1 MSASIDLVE
10 VLFSLFWLF
19 FIGLILYLHR
29 ESKREGYPLDSDR
42 TDRSGGRVQVQG
54 FPSVPD
60 TKHFLTAHGETVA
73 VPRAELSDAADDS
86 LAVKPAARYPGAPM
100 VPTGNPMHDGVGPA
114 AYSNRANVPDK
125 TLHNEN
131 RIVPMRVATDF
142 VVMDKD
148 PDPRGMEVL
157 GADNKVAGTVADV
170 WVDRAEPLVTF
181 FEVDLG
187 SANGGKHVLLP
198 IGFSKIDGNKRQIK
212 VRSIYASQFAD
223 VPAIASPDEIT
234 LREEDRI
241 MGYFGGGTL
250 YADAARQEPLI

>member
-1 MSASIDLVE
+1 MIGSIDLVE
-10 VLFSLFWLF
+10 ILFSLFWLF

-42 TDRSGGRVQVQG
+42 TDRSGGRVKVQG
-54 FPSVPD
+54 FPAVPPKK
-60 TKHFLTAHGETVA
+60 TYVTAHGESIS
-73 VPRAELSDAADDS
+73 VPRADEKRALAAE
-86 LAVKPAARYPGAPM
+86 PAAGYPGAPL
-100 VPTGNPMHDGVGPA
+100 VPTGNPMLDGVGPA
-114 AYSNRANVPDK
+114 SYAERANVPDK

-148 PDPRGMEVL
+148 PDPRGMEVI
-157 GADNKVAGTVADV
+157 GADGKVAGTVADV
-170 WVDRAEPLVTF
+170 WVDRAEPLITF

-187 SANGGKHVLLP
+187 AANANKHVLLP
-198 IGFSKIDGNKRQIK
+198 IGFSKIDGKKRQIN

-223 VPAIASPDEIT
+223 VPATASPDEIT

-241 MGYFGGGTL
+241 TGYYGGGTL

>member
-1 MSASIDLVE
+1 MIGSIDLVE
-10 VLFSLFWLF
+10 ILFSLFWLF
-19 FIGLILYLHR
+19 FIGLIFYLHR

-54 FPSVPD
+54 FPAVPPKK
-60 TKHFLTAHGETVA
+60 TYVTAHGEEIS
-73 VPRAELSDAADDS
+73 VPRAVADDS
-86 LAVKPAARYPGAPM
+86 GIAAEPAAGYPGAPL
-100 VPTGNPMHDGVGPA
+100 VPTGNPMLDAVGPA
-114 AYSNRANVPDK
+114 SYSDRANVPDK

-142 VVMDKD
+142 VIMEKD
-148 PDPRGMEVL
+148 PDPRGMEVV
-157 GADNKVAGTVADV
+157 GADGEVAGTVADV
-170 WVDRAEPLVTF
+170 WVDRAEPLITF

-187 SANGGKHVLLP
+187 AANGNKHVLLP
-198 IGFSKIDGNKRQIK
+198 IGFSKINCKARQIN

-223 VPAIASPDEIT
+223 VPSTAAPDEIT